1 MMSFLPGYRKI
12 LKPRH
17 SLSPRAAVRL
27 AGLYGALASVLSMAF
42 IALGAWPIAPFFVL
56 EFAVLAG
63 ALAMVLRQRRHREI
77 VIVNDRSL
85 KVIRH
90 IGRRRFCTEFQRYWV
105 RIRLE
110 RAYALH
116 PLRLLAYHRERS
128 VEIGACLREEDKQ
141 IIARELQQVLRR

>member
-17 SLSPRAAVRL
+17 SLSPRAALWL
-27 AGLYGALASVLSMAF
+27 AGLYGGLALALSAAF

-56 EFAVLAG
+56 EFVFLAGVLA
-63 ALAMVLRQRRHREI
+63 AVLRQRRNREI

-85 KVIRH
+85 KVIRQ
-90 IGRRRFCTEFQRYWV
+90 IGRRRVCTEFQRYWV
-105 RIRLE
+105 KIRLE

-116 PLRLLAYHRERS
+116 PLRLLAYQRERC
-128 VEIGACLREEDKQ
+128 VEIGARLREEDKQ
-141 IIARELQQVLRR
+141 IIAHELQQVLRR